1 MGSQVCFADMHA
13 KAGDSIL
20 AKFERLIEKAGIDQ
34 IDFKD
39 KFVAVKVHFGEVGNM
54 AFLRHQYA
62 KVLCDHIKARGGK
75 PFLTDCNTL
84 YVGYRNNALNHL
96 DAAFINGYNPLSTGV
111 HTIIADGLRGTD
123 EREIPVAGGEYVK
136 EAKIGAA
143 VAEAD
148 IIVSLTHFK
157 GHVNAGFGGA
167 LKNIGMGC
175 GSKKGKMEM
184 HSSGTPRIDGGKCIA
199 CGMCVDHCANDGVH
213 VVDGTAVIDEGHC
226 VGCGYCI
233 AYCPAGAIM
242 TKWDEAKPVM
252 NKKIAEYTKAVLD
265 GKPSFHVSLV
275 LDVSPDCDCERHN
288 DVPVIPN
295 VGMFASF
302 DPVAL
307 DQACVDAANKQPVV
321 QGSKADPQVKEASA
335 SDHMDGARAIPEQ
348 AYSEHAAGDDGHDVF
363 RLVHPDTDWAAGLDH
378 AVKLGIGTREY
389 ELVVVR

>member
-148 IIVSLTHFK
+148 VIVSLTHFK

-184 HSSGTPRIDGGKCIA
+184 HSSGTPRIDGGKCIG

-213 VVDGTAVIDEGHC
+213 VVNGTAVIDEGHC

-307 DQACVDAANKQPVV
+307 DQACVDAANKQPVI

-363 RLVHPDTDWAAGLDH
+363 RMVHPDTDWAAGLDH

>member
-111 HTIIADGLRGTD
+111 HAIIADGLRGTD

-184 HSSGTPRIDGGKCIA
+184 HSSGTPRIDGGKCIG

-307 DQACVDAANKQPVV
+307 DQACVDAANKQPVI

-348 AYSEHAAGDDGHDVF
+348 AYSEHAARDDGHDVF

>member
-184 HSSGTPRIDGGKCIA
+184 HSSGTPRISASKCIG
-199 CGMCVDHCANDGVH
+199 CGMCVDHCANDGVR

-307 DQACVDAANKQPVV
+307 DQACVDAANKQPVI

>member
-84 YVGYRNNALNHL
+84 YVGYRNNVLNHL

-123 EREIPVAGGEYVK
+123 EREIPVVGGEYVK

-184 HSSGTPRIDGGKCIA
+184 HSSGTPRIDGGKCIG

-363 RLVHPDTDWAAGLDH
+363 RMVHPDTDWAAGLDH

>member
-84 YVGYRNNALNHL
+84 CVGYRNNALNHL
-96 DAAFINGYNPLSTGV
+96 DAAFVNGYNPLSTGV

-123 EREIPVAGGEYVK
+123 EREIPVEGGEYVK

-184 HSSGTPRIDGGKCIA
+184 HSSGTPRISASKCIG
-199 CGMCVDHCANDGVH
+199 CGMCVDHCANDGVR

-307 DQACVDAANKQPVV
+307 DQACVDAANKQPVI

>member
-123 EREIPVAGGEYVK
+123 EREIPVVGGEYVK

-184 HSSGTPRIDGGKCIA
+184 HSRGTPRIDGGKCIG

-307 DQACVDAANKQPVV
+307 DQACVDAANKQPVI

-363 RLVHPDTDWAAGLDH
+363 RMVHPDTDWAAGLDH

>member
-1 MGSQVCFADMHA
+1 M
-13 KAGDSIL
+13 
-20 AKFERLIEKAGIDQ
+20 
-34 IDFKD
+34 
-39 KFVAVKVHFGEVGNM
+39 
-54 AFLRHQYA
+54 
-62 KVLCDHIKARGGK
+62 
-75 PFLTDCNTL
+75 
-84 YVGYRNNALNHL
+84 
-96 DAAFINGYNPLSTGV
+96 
-111 HTIIADGLRGTD
+111 
-123 EREIPVAGGEYVK
+123 
-136 EAKIGAA
+136 
-143 VAEAD
+143 AEAD

-184 HSSGTPRIDGGKCIA
+184 HSSGTPRISASKCIG
-199 CGMCVDHCANDGVH
+199 CGMCVDHCANDGVR

-363 RLVHPDTDWAAGLDH
+363 RMVHPDTDWAAGLDH

>member
-184 HSSGTPRIDGGKCIA
+184 HSSGTPRIDGGKCIG
-199 CGMCVDHCANDGVH
+199 CGMCVDHCANDGVR

-307 DQACVDAANKQPVV
+307 DQACVDAANKQPVI

>member
-20 AKFERLIEKAGIDQ
+20 AKFERLIEKAGIDR

-148 IIVSLTHFK
+148 VIVSLTHFK

-184 HSSGTPRIDGGKCIA
+184 HSSGTPRIDGGKCIG
-199 CGMCVDHCANDGVH
+199 CGMCVDHCANDGVR

-233 AYCPAGAIM
+233 AYCSAGAIM
-242 TKWDEAKPVM
+242 TKWDEVKPVM

-265 GKPSFHVSLV
+265 GKPSFHISLV

-348 AYSEHAAGDDGHDVF
+348 AYSEHAVGDDGHDVF
-363 RLVHPDTDWAAGLDH
+363 RMVHPDTDWAAGLDH

>member
-96 DAAFINGYNPLSTGV
+96 DAAFVNGYNPLSTGV

-123 EREIPVAGGEYVK
+123 EREIPVEGGEYVK

-184 HSSGTPRIDGGKCIA
+184 HSSGTPRISASKCIG
-199 CGMCVDHCANDGVH
+199 CGMCVDHCANDGVR

-307 DQACVDAANKQPVV
+307 DQACVDAANKQPVI

-363 RLVHPDTDWAAGLDH
+363 RMVHPDTDWAAGLDH

>member
-20 AKFERLIEKAGIDQ
+20 AKFERLIERVGIDQ

-96 DAAFINGYNPLSTGV
+96 DAAFVNGYNPLSTGV
-111 HTIIADGLRGTD
+111 HRIIADGLRGTD
-123 EREIPVAGGEYVK
+123 EREIPVEGGEYVK

-184 HSSGTPRIDGGKCIA
+184 HSSGTPRISASKCIG
-199 CGMCVDHCANDGVH
+199 CGMCVDHCANDGVR

-242 TKWDEAKPVM
+242 TKWDEAKPIM

-307 DQACVDAANKQPVV
+307 DQACVDAANKQPVI

-363 RLVHPDTDWAAGLDH
+363 RMVHPDTDWAAGLDH

>member
-1 MGSQVCFADMHA
+1 MGSQVCFADMHV

-39 KFVAVKVHFGEVGNM
+39 KFVAVKVHFGEYGNL

-62 KVLCDHIKARGGK
+62 KVLCDCIKARGGK

-96 DAAFINGYNPLSTGV
+96 DAAFLNGYNPLSTGV

-123 EREIPVAGGEYVK
+123 EREIPVEGGEYVK

-184 HSSGTPRIDGGKCIA
+184 HSSGTPRIDAGKCIG

-213 VVDGTAVIDEGHC
+213 VVDGTAVIDEDHC
-226 VGCGYCI
+226 VGCGFCI
-233 AYCPAGAIM
+233 AYCPTGAIM

-252 NKKIAEYTKAVLD
+252 NCKIAEYTKAVLD
-265 GKPSFHVSLV
+265 GKPAFHVSLV

-307 DQACVDAANKQPVV
+307 DQACVDAANKQPVI
-321 QGSKADPQVKEASA
+321 QGSKADPQVKEASV
-335 SDHMDGARAIPEQ
+335 SDHMDGARA
-348 AYSEHAAGDDGHDVF
+348 AFGHLPCHGAV
-363 RLVHPDTDWAAGLDH
+363 RYRSVHLLQLH
-378 AVKLGIGTREY
+378 
-389 ELVVVR
+389 

>member
-123 EREIPVAGGEYVK
+123 EREIPVVGGEYVK

-184 HSSGTPRIDGGKCIA
+184 HSSGTPRIDGGKCIG

-307 DQACVDAANKQPVV
+307 DQACVDAANKQPVI

-363 RLVHPDTDWAAGLDH
+363 RMIHPDTDWAAGLDH

>member
-123 EREIPVAGGEYVK
+123 EREIPVVGGEYVK

-307 DQACVDAANKQPVV
+307 DQACVDAANKQPVI

-363 RLVHPDTDWAAGLDH
+363 RMVHPDTDWAAGLDH

>member
-1 MGSQVCFADMHA
+1 MGAQVCFADMHV

-39 KFVAVKVHFGEVGNM
+39 KFVAVKVHFGEYGNL

-96 DAAFINGYNPLSTGV
+96 DAAFMNGYNPLSTGV

-123 EREIPVAGGEYVK
+123 EREIPVEGGEYVK

-148 IIVSLTHFK
+148 IVVSLTHFK

-184 HSSGTPRIDGGKCIA
+184 HSSGTPRISASKCIG
-199 CGMCVDHCANDGVH
+199 CGMCVDHCANDGVQ
-213 VVDGTAVIDEGHC
+213 VEDGVAVIDEAHC
-226 VGCGYCI
+226 VGCGFCI
-233 AYCPAGAIM
+233 AYCPTGAIM

-252 NKKIAEYTKAVLD
+252 NCKIAEYTKAVLA

-288 DVPVIPN
+288 DVPVIPD

-307 DQACVDAANKQPVV
+307 DQACVDAANRQPVI
-321 QGSKADPQVKEASA
+321 QGSKADPQAKEASV

-348 AYSEHAAGDDGHDVF
+348 AFAEEAADGDSHDVF
-363 RLVHPDTDWAAGLDH
+363 KMVHPDTDWAAGLDH
-378 AVKLGIGTREY
+378 AVKLGIGTRDY
-389 ELVVVR
+389 DLVVVR

>member
-20 AKFERLIEKAGIDQ
+20 AKFERLIEKADIDQ

-123 EREIPVAGGEYVK
+123 EREIPVVGGEYVK

-184 HSSGTPRIDGGKCIA
+184 HSSGTPRIDGGKCIG

-363 RLVHPDTDWAAGLDH
+363 RMVHPDTDWAAGLDH

>member
-184 HSSGTPRIDGGKCIA
+184 HSSGTPRIDGGKCIG

-363 RLVHPDTDWAAGLDH
+363 RMVHPDTDWAAGLDH

>member
-1 MGSQVCFADMHA
+1 MGSQVCFADMHV
-13 KAGDSIL
+13 KPGDSIL
-20 AKFERLIEKAGIDQ
+20 AKFERLVEKAGIDQ

-39 KFVAVKVHFGEVGNM
+39 KFVAVKVHFGEYGNM

-62 KVLCDHIKARGGK
+62 KVLCDCIKARGGK

-96 DAAFINGYNPLSTGV
+96 DAAFLNGYNPLSTGV

-123 EREIPVAGGEYVK
+123 EREIPVEGGEYVK

-184 HSSGTPRIDGGKCIA
+184 HSSGTPRIDAGKCIG

-213 VVDGTAVIDEGHC
+213 VVDGTAVIDEDHC
-226 VGCGYCI
+226 VGCGFCI
-233 AYCPAGAIM
+233 AYCPTGAIM

-252 NKKIAEYTKAVLD
+252 NCKIAEYTKAILD
-265 GKPSFHVSLV
+265 GKPAFHVSLV

-307 DQACVDAANKQPVV
+307 DQACVDAANRQPVI
-321 QGSKADPQVKEASA
+321 QGSKADPQVKEASV

-348 AYSEHAAGDDGHDVF
+348 AYSEHAAGGDGHDVF
-363 RLVHPDTDWAAGLDH
+363 KMVHPDTDWAAGLDH
-378 AVKLGIGTREY
+378 AEKLGIGTREY
-389 ELVVVR
+389 ELVVVK

>member
-20 AKFERLIEKAGIDQ
+20 AKFERLIENAGIDQ

-96 DAAFINGYNPLSTGV
+96 DAAFVNGYNPLSTGV

-123 EREIPVAGGEYVK
+123 EREIPVEGGEYVK

-184 HSSGTPRIDGGKCIA
+184 HSSGTPRIDGGKCIG

-307 DQACVDAANKQPVV
+307 DQACVDAANKQPVI

>member
-123 EREIPVAGGEYVK
+123 EREIPVVGGEYVK

-184 HSSGTPRIDGGKCIA
+184 HSSGTPRIDGGKCIG

-307 DQACVDAANKQPVV
+307 DQACVDAANKQPVI
-321 QGSKADPQVKEASA
+321 QGSKADPQAKEASA

-348 AYSEHAAGDDGHDVF
+348 AYSEHADGDDGHDVF
-363 RLVHPDTDWAAGLDH
+363 RMVHPDTDWAAGLDH

>member
-123 EREIPVAGGEYVK
+123 EREIPVVGGEYVK

-184 HSSGTPRIDGGKCIA
+184 HSSGTPCIDGGKCIG

-307 DQACVDAANKQPVV
+307 DQACVDAANKQPVI

-363 RLVHPDTDWAAGLDH
+363 RMVHPDTDWAAGLDH

>member
-1 MGSQVCFADMHA
+1 MGSQVCFADMHV
-13 KAGDSIL
+13 KPGDSIL
-20 AKFERLIEKAGIDQ
+20 AKFERLVEKAGIDQ

-39 KFVAVKVHFGEVGNM
+39 KFVAVKVHFGEYGNM

-62 KVLCDHIKARGGK
+62 KVLCDCIKARGGK

-96 DAAFINGYNPLSTGV
+96 DAAFLNGYNPLSTGV

-123 EREIPVAGGEYVK
+123 EREIPVEGGEYVK

-167 LKNIGMGC
+167 LKNLGMGC

-184 HSSGTPRIDGGKCIA
+184 HSSGTPRIDAGKCIG

-213 VVDGTAVIDEGHC
+213 VVDGTAVIDEDHC
-226 VGCGYCI
+226 VGCGFCI
-233 AYCPAGAIM
+233 AYCPTGAIM

-252 NKKIAEYTKAVLD
+252 NCKIAEYTKAVLD
-265 GKPSFHVSLV
+265 GKPAFHVSLV

-307 DQACVDAANKQPVV
+307 DQACVDAANRQPVI
-321 QGSKADPQVKEASA
+321 QGSKADPQVKEASV

-348 AYSEHAAGDDGHDVF
+348 AYSEHAAGGDGHDVF
-363 RLVHPDTDWAAGLDH
+363 KMVHPDTDWAAGLDH
-378 AVKLGIGTREY
+378 AEKLGIGTREY
-389 ELVVVR
+389 ELVVVK

>member
-1 MGSQVCFADMHA
+1 MGSQVCFADMHV
-13 KAGDSIL
+13 KPGDSIL
-20 AKFERLIEKAGIDQ
+20 AKFERLVEKAGIDQ

-39 KFVAVKVHFGEVGNM
+39 KFVAVKVHFGEYGNM

-62 KVLCDHIKARGGK
+62 KVLCDCIKARGGK

-96 DAAFINGYNPLSTGV
+96 DAAFLNGYNPLSTGV

-123 EREIPVAGGEYVK
+123 EREIPVEGGEYVK

-184 HSSGTPRIDGGKCIA
+184 HSSGTPRIDAGKCIG

-213 VVDGTAVIDEGHC
+213 VVDGTAVIDEDHC
-226 VGCGYCI
+226 VGCGFCI
-233 AYCPAGAIM
+233 AYCPTGAIM

-252 NKKIAEYTKAVLD
+252 NCKIAEYTKAVLD
-265 GKPSFHVSLV
+265 GKPAFHVSLV

-307 DQACVDAANKQPVV
+307 DQACVDAANRQPVI
-321 QGSKADPQVKEASA
+321 QGSKADPQVKEASV

-348 AYSEHAAGDDGHDVF
+348 AYSEHAAGGDGHDVF
-363 RLVHPDTDWAAGLDH
+363 KMVHPDTDWAAGLDH
-378 AVKLGIGTREY
+378 AEKLGIGTREY
-389 ELVVVR
+389 ELVVVK

>member
-13 KAGDSIL
+13 RAGDSIL

-123 EREIPVAGGEYVK
+123 EREIPVVGGEYVK

-184 HSSGTPRIDGGKCIA
+184 HSSGTPRIDGGKCIG

-307 DQACVDAANKQPVV
+307 DQACVDAANKQPVI

-335 SDHMDGARAIPEQ
+335 SDHVDGARAIPEQ

-363 RLVHPDTDWAAGLDH
+363 RMVHPDTDWAAGLDH

>member
-1 MGSQVCFADMHA
+1 MGSQVCFADMHV
-13 KAGDSIL
+13 KPGDSIL
-20 AKFERLIEKAGIDQ
+20 AKFERLVEKAGIDQ

-39 KFVAVKVHFGEVGNM
+39 KFVAVKVHFGEYGNM

-62 KVLCDHIKARGGK
+62 KVLCDCIKARGGK

-96 DAAFINGYNPLSTGV
+96 DAAFLNGYNPLSTGV

-123 EREIPVAGGEYVK
+123 EREIPVEGGEYVK

-184 HSSGTPRIDGGKCIA
+184 HSSGTPRIDAGKCIG

-213 VVDGTAVIDEGHC
+213 VVDGTAVIDEDHC
-226 VGCGYCI
+226 VGCGFCI
-233 AYCPAGAIM
+233 AYCPTGAIM

-252 NKKIAEYTKAVLD
+252 NCKIAEYAKAVLD
-265 GKPSFHVSLV
+265 GKPAFHVSLV

-307 DQACVDAANKQPVV
+307 DQACVDAANRQPVI
-321 QGSKADPQVKEASA
+321 QGSKADPQVKEASV

-348 AYSEHAAGDDGHDVF
+348 AYSEHAAGGAGHDVF
-363 RLVHPDTDWAAGLDH
+363 KMVHPDTDWAAGLDH
-378 AVKLGIGTREY
+378 AEKLGIGTREY
-389 ELVVVR
+389 ELVVVK

>member
-62 KVLCDHIKARGGK
+62 KVLCDRIKARGGK

-184 HSSGTPRIDGGKCIA
+184 HSSGTPRIDGGKCIG

-252 NKKIAEYTKAVLD
+252 NKKIAEYTKAALD

-363 RLVHPDTDWAAGLDH
+363 RMVHPDTDWAAGLDH

>member
-184 HSSGTPRIDGGKCIA
+184 HSSGTPRIDGGKCIG

-307 DQACVDAANKQPVV
+307 DQACVDAANKQPVI

-335 SDHMDGARAIPEQ
+335 SDHMDGARAIPDQ

-363 RLVHPDTDWAAGLDH
+363 RMVHPDTDWAAGLDH

>member
-123 EREIPVAGGEYVK
+123 EREIPVVGGEYVK

-184 HSSGTPRIDGGKCIA
+184 HSSGTPRIDGGKCVG

-307 DQACVDAANKQPVV
+307 DQACVDAANKQPVI

-363 RLVHPDTDWAAGLDH
+363 RMVHPDTDWAAGLDH

>member
-20 AKFERLIEKAGIDQ
+20 AKFERLIEKVGIDQ

-123 EREIPVAGGEYVK
+123 EREIPVVGGEYVK

-148 IIVSLTHFK
+148 IIVSLNHFK

-184 HSSGTPRIDGGKCIA
+184 HSSGTPRIDGGKCIG

-307 DQACVDAANKQPVV
+307 DQACVDAANNQPVI

-363 RLVHPDTDWAAGLDH
+363 RMVHPDTDWAAGLDH